1 MLNIQHFTKTY
12 GEKRAVDDL
21 SLHIAPGEIY
31 GFIGHNGAGKTT
43 TLKAAVGILQFDAG
57 EITIGGHSIQTEP
70 LACKQLL
77 AYIPDNPDLYDF
89 MSGIQYL
96 NFIADVFGIPAAE
109 RWARIEPYADAFEL
123 TGDLG
128 QPISAYSHGMKQK
141 LAIIAA
147 WIHDPKL
154 IIMDEPFVGLDPK
167 AAHLLKGMMREL
179 CDVGGAII
187 RRRHHAQHS
196 AFYQDLRRE
205 KGRRQSR
212 GRVPGAGGC
221 IMLKTLLKKQMAEI
235 FRNYFYDPKK
245 NKMRSRGATI
255 AYIVLYALLMV
266 GLLGGI
272 FALMAV
278 GLCGPLVEGG
288 MDWLYY
294 LLVGLIAVF
303 LGTFGS
309 VFSTYSSLYL
319 SKDNDLLLS
328 LPIPVRCVMASRLLG
343 VYLLGLMYAAVV
355 IVPGVIV
362 YWLTAPVT
370 AGTIVG
376 GVLMVLIV
384 SVIVMVLSCLLGWVV
399 ARISLKLKNKS
410 FITVLLSLLFLAAY
424 YFVYYKAQAL
434 ITLLVENAAVYG
446 MKIRGS
452 AYLLYLFGSVGA
464 GDWLAMG
471 IVTVTQA
478 ALLALTL
485 WGIARSFLKI
495 ATATGSVKKVRF
507 EHRAVR
513 AQSVQRALFG
523 KELRR
528 FTASPNYMLNCG
540 LGILMLPVA
549 GIVLL
554 IKGGALGRMLADVF
568 SGNVGV
574 VPVLMCAA
582 VCLLA
587 SMNDMA
593 APAVSLEGRNLWLVQ
608 SLPVVPWQALRAKL
622 DVQLVLTGVPVLFC
636 ALCMVIVLPGSALEK
651 ALLVIVA
658 LLYTLLSALA
668 ALALG
673 LKMPNLTWT
682 NETTPIKQSGCV
694 MLSLFANWFYA
705 LALGGLYFLCGN
717 ALSAAVYLA
726 IFAVVTAAGSALLLH
741 WVKQR
746 GARIFAAL

>member
-1 MLNIQHFTKTY
+1 
-12 GEKRAVDDL
+12 
-21 SLHIAPGEIY
+21 
-31 GFIGHNGAGKTT
+31 
-43 TLKAAVGILQFDAG
+43 
-57 EITIGGHSIQTEP
+57 
-70 LACKQLL
+70 
-77 AYIPDNPDLYDF
+77 
-89 MSGIQYL
+89 
-96 NFIADVFGIPAAE
+96 
-109 RWARIEPYADAFEL
+109 
-123 TGDLG
+123 
-128 QPISAYSHGMKQK
+128 
-141 LAIIAA
+141 
-147 WIHDPKL
+147 
-154 IIMDEPFVGLDPK
+154 
-167 AAHLLKGMMREL
+167 
-179 CDVGGAII
+179 
-187 RRRHHAQHS
+187 
-196 AFYQDLRRE
+196 
-205 KGRRQSR
+205 
-212 GRVPGAGGC
+212 
-221 IMLKTLLKKQMAEI
+221 MLKTLLRKQMMEI
-235 FRNYFYDPKK
+235 FRQYFFNAKTNKK
-245 NKMRSRGATI
+245 RPTGTVV
-255 AYIVLYALLMV
+255 AYMVLFVLLMV
-266 GLLGGI
+266 VVLGGM
-272 FALMAV
+272 FALLSVA
-278 GLCGPLVEGG
+278 LCGALVTVH
-288 MDWLYY
+288 MDWLYFVIMS
-294 LLVGLIAVF
+294 LLAVF
-303 LGTFGS
+303 LGAFGS
-309 VFSTYSSLYL
+309 VFNTYSGLYFA
-319 SKDNDLLLS
+319 KDNDLLLS

-636 ALCMVIVLPGSALEK
+636 ALCMVIALPGSALEK

-726 IFAVVTAAGSALLLH
+726 IFAVVTAAGSALLLR
-741 WVKQR
+741 WVKKQ

>member
-1 MLNIQHFTKTY
+1 
-12 GEKRAVDDL
+12 
-21 SLHIAPGEIY
+21 
-31 GFIGHNGAGKTT
+31 
-43 TLKAAVGILQFDAG
+43 
-57 EITIGGHSIQTEP
+57 
-70 LACKQLL
+70 
-77 AYIPDNPDLYDF
+77 
-89 MSGIQYL
+89 
-96 NFIADVFGIPAAE
+96 
-109 RWARIEPYADAFEL
+109 
-123 TGDLG
+123 
-128 QPISAYSHGMKQK
+128 
-141 LAIIAA
+141 
-147 WIHDPKL
+147 
-154 IIMDEPFVGLDPK
+154 
-167 AAHLLKGMMREL
+167 
-179 CDVGGAII
+179 
-187 RRRHHAQHS
+187 
-196 AFYQDLRRE
+196 
-205 KGRRQSR
+205 
-212 GRVPGAGGC
+212 
-221 IMLKTLLKKQMAEI
+221 MLKTLLKKQMAEI

-245 NKMRSRGATI
+245 NKMRSKGATI
-255 AYIVLYALLMV
+255 AYIALYVLLMV

-278 GLCGPLVEGG
+278 GLCGPLVEAG
-288 MDWLYY
+288 MGWLYY
-294 LLVGLIAVF
+294 LLMGLIAVL

-328 LPIPVRCVMASRLLG
+328 MPIPVRCVMASRLLG

-362 YWLTAPVT
+362 YWITAPVT

-410 FITVLLSLLFLAAY
+410 FITVILSLLFLAAY

-452 AYLLYLFGSVGA
+452 AYLLYLFGCVGA

-495 ATATGSVKKVRF
+495 ATATGSVKKMRF
-507 EHRAVR
+507 EHKAVR
-513 AQSVQRALFG
+513 AQSTQRALFG

-540 LGILMLPVA
+540 LGILMLLAA
-549 GIVLL
+549 GIALL
-554 IKGGALGRMLADVF
+554 IKGGALAQTLADVF

-593 APAVSLEGRNLWLVQ
+593 APSVSLEGKSLWLAQ

-636 ALCMVIVLPGSALEK
+636 ALCMVITLPGSALEK
-651 ALLVIVA
+651 VLLVVVA

-705 LALGGLYFLCGN
+705 IALGGLYFLCGN
-717 ALSAAVYLA
+717 AISAATYLA
-726 IFAVVTAAGSALLLH
+726 IFAVVTAAGSALLLR
-741 WVKQR
+741 WVKKQ

>member
-1 MLNIQHFTKTY
+1 
-12 GEKRAVDDL
+12 
-21 SLHIAPGEIY
+21 
-31 GFIGHNGAGKTT
+31 
-43 TLKAAVGILQFDAG
+43 
-57 EITIGGHSIQTEP
+57 
-70 LACKQLL
+70 
-77 AYIPDNPDLYDF
+77 
-89 MSGIQYL
+89 
-96 NFIADVFGIPAAE
+96 
-109 RWARIEPYADAFEL
+109 
-123 TGDLG
+123 
-128 QPISAYSHGMKQK
+128 
-141 LAIIAA
+141 
-147 WIHDPKL
+147 
-154 IIMDEPFVGLDPK
+154 
-167 AAHLLKGMMREL
+167 
-179 CDVGGAII
+179 
-187 RRRHHAQHS
+187 
-196 AFYQDLRRE
+196 
-205 KGRRQSR
+205 
-212 GRVPGAGGC
+212 
-221 IMLKTLLKKQMAEI
+221 MLKTLLKKQMAEI

-255 AYIVLYALLMV
+255 AYIALYALLMV
-266 GLLGGI
+266 GLLGGM

-288 MDWLYY
+288 MGWLYY
-294 LLVGLIAVF
+294 LLMGLIAVF

-384 SVIVMVLSCLLGWVV
+384 SVLGWVV

-593 APAVSLEGRNLWLVQ
+593 APAVSLEGRNLCLVQ

-636 ALCMVIVLPGSALEK
+636 ALCMVIALPGSALEK

-726 IFAVVTAAGSALLLH
+726 IFAVVTAAGSALLLR
-741 WVKQR
+741 WVKKQ

>member
-1 MLNIQHFTKTY
+1 
-12 GEKRAVDDL
+12 
-21 SLHIAPGEIY
+21 
-31 GFIGHNGAGKTT
+31 
-43 TLKAAVGILQFDAG
+43 
-57 EITIGGHSIQTEP
+57 
-70 LACKQLL
+70 
-77 AYIPDNPDLYDF
+77 
-89 MSGIQYL
+89 
-96 NFIADVFGIPAAE
+96 
-109 RWARIEPYADAFEL
+109 
-123 TGDLG
+123 
-128 QPISAYSHGMKQK
+128 
-141 LAIIAA
+141 
-147 WIHDPKL
+147 
-154 IIMDEPFVGLDPK
+154 
-167 AAHLLKGMMREL
+167 
-179 CDVGGAII
+179 
-187 RRRHHAQHS
+187 
-196 AFYQDLRRE
+196 
-205 KGRRQSR
+205 
-212 GRVPGAGGC
+212 
-221 IMLKTLLKKQMAEI
+221 MLKTLLKKQMAEI

-513 AQSVQRALFG
+513 A
-523 KELRR
+523 
-528 FTASPNYMLNCG
+528 
-540 LGILMLPVA
+540 
-549 GIVLL
+549 
-554 IKGGALGRMLADVF
+554 
-568 SGNVGV
+568 
-574 VPVLMCAA
+574 
-582 VCLLA
+582 
-587 SMNDMA
+587 
-593 APAVSLEGRNLWLVQ
+593 
-608 SLPVVPWQALRAKL
+608 KL

>member
-1 MLNIQHFTKTY
+1 
-12 GEKRAVDDL
+12 
-21 SLHIAPGEIY
+21 
-31 GFIGHNGAGKTT
+31 
-43 TLKAAVGILQFDAG
+43 
-57 EITIGGHSIQTEP
+57 
-70 LACKQLL
+70 
-77 AYIPDNPDLYDF
+77 
-89 MSGIQYL
+89 
-96 NFIADVFGIPAAE
+96 
-109 RWARIEPYADAFEL
+109 
-123 TGDLG
+123 
-128 QPISAYSHGMKQK
+128 
-141 LAIIAA
+141 
-147 WIHDPKL
+147 
-154 IIMDEPFVGLDPK
+154 
-167 AAHLLKGMMREL
+167 
-179 CDVGGAII
+179 
-187 RRRHHAQHS
+187 
-196 AFYQDLRRE
+196 
-205 KGRRQSR
+205 
-212 GRVPGAGGC
+212 
-221 IMLKTLLKKQMAEI
+221 MLKTLLKKQMAEI

-245 NKMRSRGATI
+245 NKMRSKGATI
-255 AYIVLYALLMV
+255 AYIALYALLMV

-278 GLCGPLVEGG
+278 GLCGPLVEAG
-288 MDWLYY
+288 MGWLYY
-294 LLVGLIAVF
+294 LLMGLIAVL

-328 LPIPVRCVMASRLLG
+328 MPIPVRCVMASRLLG
-343 VYLLGLMYAAVV
+343 VYLLGLMYAAVA
-355 IVPGVIV
+355 IVPAVIV
-362 YWLTAPVT
+362 YWITAPVT

-410 FITVLLSLLFLAAY
+410 FITVILSLLFLAAY

-452 AYLLYLFGSVGA
+452 AYLLYLFGCVGA
-464 GDWLAMG
+464 GDWLAML

-478 ALLALTL
+478 ALLALTM

-507 EHRAVR
+507 EHKAVR
-513 AQSVQRALFG
+513 AQSTQRALFG

-540 LGILMLPVA
+540 LGILMLTAA
-549 GIVLL
+549 GIALL
-554 IKGGALGRMLADVF
+554 IKGGALGQTLADVF

-593 APAVSLEGRNLWLVQ
+593 APSVSLEGKNLWLAQ

-636 ALCMVIVLPGSALEK
+636 ALCMVITLPGGALEK
-651 ALLVIVA
+651 VLLVVVA

-705 LALGGLYFLCGN
+705 IALGGLYFLCGN
-717 ALSAAVYLA
+717 VLSAAAYLA
-726 IFAVVTAAGSALLLH
+726 IFAVVTAAGSALLLR
-741 WVKQR
+741 WVKKQ

>member
-1 MLNIQHFTKTY
+1 
-12 GEKRAVDDL
+12 
-21 SLHIAPGEIY
+21 
-31 GFIGHNGAGKTT
+31 
-43 TLKAAVGILQFDAG
+43 
-57 EITIGGHSIQTEP
+57 
-70 LACKQLL
+70 
-77 AYIPDNPDLYDF
+77 
-89 MSGIQYL
+89 
-96 NFIADVFGIPAAE
+96 
-109 RWARIEPYADAFEL
+109 
-123 TGDLG
+123 
-128 QPISAYSHGMKQK
+128 
-141 LAIIAA
+141 
-147 WIHDPKL
+147 
-154 IIMDEPFVGLDPK
+154 
-167 AAHLLKGMMREL
+167 
-179 CDVGGAII
+179 
-187 RRRHHAQHS
+187 
-196 AFYQDLRRE
+196 
-205 KGRRQSR
+205 
-212 GRVPGAGGC
+212 
-221 IMLKTLLKKQMAEI
+221 MLKTLLKKQMAEI

-255 AYIVLYALLMV
+255 AYIALYALLMV

-294 LLVGLIAVF
+294 LLMGLIAVF

-434 ITLLVENAAVYG
+434 ITLLVESAAVYG

-507 EHRAVR
+507 EHKAVR
-513 AQSVQRALFG
+513 AQSTQRALFG

-651 ALLVIVA
+651 ALLVVVA

-694 MLSLFANWFYA
+694 MLSLFANWVYA

-717 ALSAAVYLA
+717 ALSAAAYLA

>member
-1 MLNIQHFTKTY
+1 
-12 GEKRAVDDL
+12 
-21 SLHIAPGEIY
+21 
-31 GFIGHNGAGKTT
+31 
-43 TLKAAVGILQFDAG
+43 
-57 EITIGGHSIQTEP
+57 
-70 LACKQLL
+70 
-77 AYIPDNPDLYDF
+77 
-89 MSGIQYL
+89 
-96 NFIADVFGIPAAE
+96 
-109 RWARIEPYADAFEL
+109 
-123 TGDLG
+123 
-128 QPISAYSHGMKQK
+128 
-141 LAIIAA
+141 
-147 WIHDPKL
+147 
-154 IIMDEPFVGLDPK
+154 
-167 AAHLLKGMMREL
+167 
-179 CDVGGAII
+179 
-187 RRRHHAQHS
+187 
-196 AFYQDLRRE
+196 
-205 KGRRQSR
+205 
-212 GRVPGAGGC
+212 
-221 IMLKTLLKKQMAEI
+221 MLKTLLKKQMAEI

-376 GVLMVLIV
+376 GVLIV

>member
-1 MLNIQHFTKTY
+1 
-12 GEKRAVDDL
+12 
-21 SLHIAPGEIY
+21 
-31 GFIGHNGAGKTT
+31 
-43 TLKAAVGILQFDAG
+43 
-57 EITIGGHSIQTEP
+57 
-70 LACKQLL
+70 
-77 AYIPDNPDLYDF
+77 
-89 MSGIQYL
+89 
-96 NFIADVFGIPAAE
+96 
-109 RWARIEPYADAFEL
+109 
-123 TGDLG
+123 
-128 QPISAYSHGMKQK
+128 
-141 LAIIAA
+141 
-147 WIHDPKL
+147 
-154 IIMDEPFVGLDPK
+154 
-167 AAHLLKGMMREL
+167 
-179 CDVGGAII
+179 
-187 RRRHHAQHS
+187 
-196 AFYQDLRRE
+196 
-205 KGRRQSR
+205 
-212 GRVPGAGGC
+212 
-221 IMLKTLLKKQMAEI
+221 MLKTLLKKQMAEI

-245 NKMRSRGATI
+245 NKMRSKGATI
-255 AYIVLYALLMV
+255 AYIALYALLMV

-278 GLCGPLVEGG
+278 GLCGPLVEAG
-288 MDWLYY
+288 MGWLYY
-294 LLVGLIAVF
+294 LLMGLIAVL

-328 LPIPVRCVMASRLLG
+328 MPIPVRCVMASRLLG

-376 GVLMVLIV
+376 GVLMVLLV

-410 FITVLLSLLFLAAY
+410 FITVILSLLFLAAY

-452 AYLLYLFGSVGA
+452 AYLLYLFGCVGA
-464 GDWLAMG
+464 GDWLAML

-478 ALLALTL
+478 ALLALTM

-507 EHRAVR
+507 EHKAVR
-513 AQSVQRALFG
+513 AQSTQRALLG

-540 LGILMLPVA
+540 LGILMLTAA
-549 GIVLL
+549 GIALI
-554 IKGGALGRMLADVF
+554 IKGGALGQTLADVF

-593 APAVSLEGRNLWLVQ
+593 APSVSLEGKSLWLAQ
-608 SLPVVPWQALRAKL
+608 SLPVVPWQVLRAKL
-622 DVQLVLTGVPVLFC
+622 DVQLVLAGVPVLFC
-636 ALCMVIVLPGSALEK
+636 ALCMVITLPGSALEK
-651 ALLVIVA
+651 VLLVVVA

-705 LALGGLYFLCGN
+705 IALGGLYFLCGN
-717 ALSAAVYLA
+717 AISAAAYLA
-726 IFAVVTAAGSALLLH
+726 IFAVVTAAGSALLLR
-741 WVKQR
+741 WVKKQ

>member
-1 MLNIQHFTKTY
+1 
-12 GEKRAVDDL
+12 
-21 SLHIAPGEIY
+21 
-31 GFIGHNGAGKTT
+31 
-43 TLKAAVGILQFDAG
+43 
-57 EITIGGHSIQTEP
+57 
-70 LACKQLL
+70 
-77 AYIPDNPDLYDF
+77 
-89 MSGIQYL
+89 
-96 NFIADVFGIPAAE
+96 
-109 RWARIEPYADAFEL
+109 
-123 TGDLG
+123 
-128 QPISAYSHGMKQK
+128 
-141 LAIIAA
+141 
-147 WIHDPKL
+147 
-154 IIMDEPFVGLDPK
+154 
-167 AAHLLKGMMREL
+167 
-179 CDVGGAII
+179 
-187 RRRHHAQHS
+187 
-196 AFYQDLRRE
+196 
-205 KGRRQSR
+205 
-212 GRVPGAGGC
+212 
-221 IMLKTLLKKQMAEI
+221 MLKTLLKKQMAEI

-245 NKMRSRGATI
+245 NKMRSKGATI
-255 AYIVLYALLMV
+255 AYIALYALLMV
-266 GLLGGI
+266 GLLGGM

-278 GLCGPLVEGG
+278 GLCGPLVEAS

-294 LLVGLIAVF
+294 LLMGLIAVF

-328 LPIPVRCVMASRLLG
+328 MPIPVRCVMASRLLG

-355 IVPGVIV
+355 IVPAVIV

-410 FITVLLSLLFLAAY
+410 FITVILSLLFLAAY

-452 AYLLYLFGSVGA
+452 AYLLYLFGCVGA
-464 GDWLAMG
+464 GDWLAML

-478 ALLALTL
+478 ALLALTM

-495 ATATGSVKKVRF
+495 ATATGSVKKMRF
-507 EHRAVR
+507 EHKAVR
-513 AQSVQRALFG
+513 AQSTQRALFG

-540 LGILMLPVA
+540 LGILMLTAA
-549 GIVLL
+549 GIALL
-554 IKGGALGRMLADVF
+554 IKGGALGQTLADVF

-593 APAVSLEGRNLWLVQ
+593 APSVSLEGKNLWLAQ

-636 ALCMVIVLPGSALEK
+636 ALCMVITLPGGALEK
-651 ALLVIVA
+651 VLLVVVA

-705 LALGGLYFLCGN
+705 IALGGLYFLCGN
-717 ALSAAVYLA
+717 VLSAATYLA
-726 IFAVVTAAGSALLLH
+726 IFAVVTAAGSALLLR
-741 WVKQR
+741 WVKKQ

>member
-1 MLNIQHFTKTY
+1 
-12 GEKRAVDDL
+12 
-21 SLHIAPGEIY
+21 
-31 GFIGHNGAGKTT
+31 
-43 TLKAAVGILQFDAG
+43 
-57 EITIGGHSIQTEP
+57 
-70 LACKQLL
+70 
-77 AYIPDNPDLYDF
+77 
-89 MSGIQYL
+89 
-96 NFIADVFGIPAAE
+96 
-109 RWARIEPYADAFEL
+109 
-123 TGDLG
+123 
-128 QPISAYSHGMKQK
+128 
-141 LAIIAA
+141 
-147 WIHDPKL
+147 
-154 IIMDEPFVGLDPK
+154 
-167 AAHLLKGMMREL
+167 
-179 CDVGGAII
+179 
-187 RRRHHAQHS
+187 
-196 AFYQDLRRE
+196 
-205 KGRRQSR
+205 
-212 GRVPGAGGC
+212 
-221 IMLKTLLKKQMAEI
+221 MLKTLLKKQMAEI

-255 AYIVLYALLMV
+255 AYIALYALLMA
-266 GLLGGI
+266 GLLGGM

-288 MDWLYY
+288 MGWLYY
-294 LLVGLIAVF
+294 LLMGLIAVF

-410 FITVLLSLLFLAAY
+410 FITVLLS
-424 YFVYYKAQAL
+424 
-434 ITLLVENAAVYG
+434 
-446 MKIRGS
+446 
-452 AYLLYLFGSVGA
+452 LLYLFGSVGA

-636 ALCMVIVLPGSALEK
+636 ALCMVIVLPGSVLEK
-651 ALLVIVA
+651 VLLVIVA

>member
-1 MLNIQHFTKTY
+1 
-12 GEKRAVDDL
+12 
-21 SLHIAPGEIY
+21 
-31 GFIGHNGAGKTT
+31 
-43 TLKAAVGILQFDAG
+43 
-57 EITIGGHSIQTEP
+57 
-70 LACKQLL
+70 
-77 AYIPDNPDLYDF
+77 
-89 MSGIQYL
+89 
-96 NFIADVFGIPAAE
+96 
-109 RWARIEPYADAFEL
+109 
-123 TGDLG
+123 
-128 QPISAYSHGMKQK
+128 
-141 LAIIAA
+141 
-147 WIHDPKL
+147 
-154 IIMDEPFVGLDPK
+154 
-167 AAHLLKGMMREL
+167 
-179 CDVGGAII
+179 
-187 RRRHHAQHS
+187 
-196 AFYQDLRRE
+196 
-205 KGRRQSR
+205 
-212 GRVPGAGGC
+212 
-221 IMLKTLLKKQMAEI
+221 MLKTLLKKQLAEI

-245 NKMRSRGATI
+245 NKMRSRGATAMYI
-255 AYIVLYALLMV
+255 ALYVLLMAGVLGGMFALL
-266 GLLGGI
+266 
-272 FALMAV
+272 AV
-278 GLCGPLVEGG
+278 GICAPMAAAGVG
-288 MDWLYY
+288 WLYY
-294 LLVGLIAVF
+294 LVMGLIAVL
-303 LGTFGS
+303 LGAFGS

-328 LPIPVRCVMASRLLG
+328 MPIPVRYVMASRLLG
-343 VYLLGLMYAAVV
+343 VYLLGLMYSGVAT
-355 IVPGVIV
+355 VPAVIV
-362 YWLTAPVT
+362 YWIVAPVT
-370 AGTIVG
+370 AGTVVG
-376 GVLMVLIV
+376 GVLTVLLV

-410 FITVLLSLLFLAAY
+410 FITVILSLAFLAAY
-424 YFVYYKAQAL
+424 YFVYYKAQGL
-434 ITLLVENAAVYG
+434 ITLLAENAAVYG
-446 MKIRGS
+446 AKIRGS

-471 IVTVTQA
+471 IVTLSQA

-485 WGIARSFLKI
+485 WVIARSFLKI

-636 ALCMVIVLPGSALEK
+636 ALCMVIALPGSALEK

-726 IFAVVTAAGSALLLH
+726 IFAVVTAAGSALLLR
-741 WVKQR
+741 WVKKQ